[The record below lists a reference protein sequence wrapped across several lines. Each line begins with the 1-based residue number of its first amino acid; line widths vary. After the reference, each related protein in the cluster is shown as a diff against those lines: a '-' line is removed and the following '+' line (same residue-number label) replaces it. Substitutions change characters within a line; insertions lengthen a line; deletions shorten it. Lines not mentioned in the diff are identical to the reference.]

1 MKGYPDTSFLTSL
14 YLRDSNTPSA
24 LVVAKDLRPVFML
37 SPLHE
42 LELNNA
48 IELAVFR
55 GAITPAQAVAARRD
69 FGQDVAHWTLNPLPI
84 DVFARTV
91 ALSRRYTARHG
102 TLFLDVLH
110 VATALALRAEAFL
123 SFDGRQRRLA
133 KAEGLRIIPR

>member
-1 MKGYPDTSFLTSL
+1 MKAYPDTSFLASL

-24 LVVAKDLRPVFML
+24 LAVAKRLRPVFML

-55 GAITPAQAVAARRD
+55 KAITPTQAVAARRD
-69 FGQDVAHWTLNPLPI
+69 FEQDVAHWTLNPLPI
-84 DVFARTV
+84 DLFARAVT
-91 ALSRRYTARHG
+91 LSRRHTARHG
-102 TLFLDVLH
+102 TRSLDILH
-110 VATALALRAEAFL
+110 VATALALGAETFL
-123 SFDGRQRRLA
+123 TFDGRQRWLA

>member
-1 MKGYPDTSFLTSL
+1 MKAYPDTSFLASL

-24 LVVAKDLRPVFML
+24 LVVAKSLRPVFML

-55 GAITPAQAVAARRD
+55 KAITTTHAVAARRD
-69 FGQDVAHWTLNPLPI
+69 FDEDVAHWTLNPLPI
-84 DVFARTV
+84 DVFARAV

-102 TLFLDVLH
+102 TRSLDILH
-110 VATALALRAEAFL
+110 VATALALGAEAFL
-123 SFDGRQRRLA
+123 TFDGRQRWLA